1 MLIISNLWF
10 LLSNWLK
17 NLFFNSL
24 ISQWWL
30 FSIHNYYNGGGKIW
44 FSKFIIPTSGWL
56 VVFLKKGF
64 SFPLGTSCFK
74 CIIIMDAK
82 ISFLF
87 SMLKLISAIIHFT
100 ALIIPHLASGRSFKV
115 VPASLWHVF
124 ISSPAPDQLL
134 SKKVWVLLV
143 RNSNLVSKICV
154 LGMLI
159 TFRIS
164 LLPGFCSRQN

>member
-1 MLIISNLWF
+1 MVFNFQTDWKICSSIVLSASGDYFLYTIITMVVAKSDFLI
-10 LLSNWLK
+10 
-17 NLFFNSL
+17 
-24 ISQWWL
+24 
-30 FSIHNYYNGGGKIW
+30 
-44 FSKFIIPTSGWL
+44 FIIPTSGWL

-64 SFPLGTSCFK
+64 SLPLGTSCFK

-124 ISSPAPDQLL
+124 ISSSAPDQLL

>member
-1 MLIISNLWF
+1 MLIISNLWV

-17 NLFFNSL
+17 NLFLNSL
-24 ISQWWL
+24 ISQRWL
-30 FSIHNYYNGGGKIW
+30 FSKYNYYNGGGKIW
-44 FSKFIIPTSGWL
+44 FSKFIIPSTGWL

-74 CIIIMDAK
+74 SIIMDAK
-82 ISFLF
+82 MSFLF
-87 SMLKLISAIIHFT
+87 SMLQLISAIIHFT

-115 VPASLWHVF
+115 VPVSLWHVF
-124 ISSPAPDQLL
+124 ISSPALNQLL

-164 LLPGFCSRQN
+164 LLPGFCNRQN